1 MAQKLREWTYGQAA
15 VHRVFTPMLRPKLPR
30 RGDDRVSG
38 TDAERDDDIY
48 HNGTSGF
55 GGNAA
60 RGEMADLSRVLINAQ
75 VAACG
80 QAPSEDRTCPLRQK
94 RRHAFVSTAR

>member
-1 MAQKLREWTYGQAA
+1 VDLRSS
-15 VHRVFTPMLRPKLPR
+15 R
-30 RGDDRVSG
+30 RASRFHADAPPQVTQEGGDDRVSG

>member
-1 MAQKLREWTYGQAA
+1 MIEFLAQM
-15 VHRVFTPMLRPKLPR
+15 P
-30 RGDDRVSG
+30 S
-38 TDAERDDDIY
+38 DDDIY

-75 VAACG
+75 IAA
-80 QAPSEDRTCPLRQK
+80 S
-94 RRHAFVSTAR
+94 

>member
-1 MAQKLREWTYGQAA
+1 VDLRSS
-15 VHRVFTPMLRPKLPR
+15 R
-30 RGDDRVSG
+30 RASRFHADAPPQVTQEGGDDRVSG

-75 VAACG
+75 VAAHLKWRG